1 MINRTVLVGRITRDP
16 EVKKTQTG
24 VSVVSFTLAVNRPF
38 KTQDNQQDADFIN
51 CVAWRNS
58 ADFLGN
64 YIKKGALLGVE
75 GRLQSRTYEDQT
87 GRTVY
92 VQEVVCDTV
101 QSLESRAQRE
111 ASQGYQQAGGFT
123 PQVEPSFTQP
133 SNAKESDEPLLDITT
148 DDLPF

>member
-16 EVKKTQTG
+16 ELRKTQSG

-38 KTQDNQQDADFIN
+38 RNQDNQQEADFIS

-58 ADFLGN
+58 ADFLAN
-64 YIKKGALLGVE
+64 YIKKGTLLAVE
-75 GRLQSRTYEDQT
+75 GRIQTRNYEDQT

-101 QSLESRAQRE
+101 QALESKSQRE
-111 ASQGYQQAGGFT
+111 QSQGGYQPSGYASDPAPTFSPSNQASQD
-123 PQVEPSFTQP
+123 
-133 SNAKESDEPLLDITT
+133 DEPILDITS